1 MALPA
6 SLRPVV
12 LRSWFGALDGPLG
25 ERSLPTASW
34 RPAFLPS
41 CLPVSSYN
49 AAVPEQTDDGA
60 PRQRGQEALDAVWP
74 EVYQELRRLAAYYV
88 RGERAD
94 LTLQATALVHEAYV
108 RLLKEANTS
117 WSNRAHFAAIA
128 ANAMRQI
135 LVEQSRAHR
144 ALKRG
149 GDHLRVTLVDDAAR
163 QPEADPDVEALD
175 EALTVLSALEPRQA
189 RLVELRYFGGLTI
202 EEASAELGVA
212 PATAKRDWA
221 VARAWLRRR
230 LQPDA
235 PS

>member
-1 MALPA
+1 
-6 SLRPVV
+6 
-12 LRSWFGALDGPLG
+12 
-25 ERSLPTASW
+25 
-34 RPAFLPS
+34 
-41 CLPVSSYN
+41 
-49 AAVPEQTDDGA
+49 
-60 PRQRGQEALDAVWP
+60 
-74 EVYQELRRLAAYYV
+74 
-88 RGERAD
+88 
-94 LTLQATALVHEAYV
+94 V

-117 WSNRAHFAAIA
+117 WHNRAHFAAIA

>member
-1 MALPA
+1 MRTILTRTT
-6 SLRPVV
+6 SSGRT
-12 LRSWFGALDGPLG
+12 G
-25 ERSLPTASW
+25 T
-34 RPAFLPS
+34 
-41 CLPVSSYN
+41 SYN
-49 AAVPEQTDDGA
+49 RAVPDQPDGTA
-60 PRQRGQEALDAVWP
+60 PPQRGPDALNAVWP
-74 EVYQELRRLAAYYV
+74 EVYQELRRLAAHYV

-117 WSNRAHFAAIA
+117 WENRAHFSAIA
-128 ANAMRQI
+128 ANAMRQV
-135 LVEQSRAHR
+135 LVEQARAHG

-149 GDHLRVTLVDDAAR
+149 GDRLRVTLVDDLAVHPA
-163 QPEADPDVEALD
+163 ADPDVEALD
-175 EALTVLSALEPRQA
+175 EALTALAALEPRQA

-202 EEASAELGVA
+202 EEAAAALDVA

-230 LQPDA
+230 LDPG